1 MAVHTLQDATL
12 GSLEGKGYAFVKR
25 TTNGDNIQGVFFGS
39 EEDRDE
45 LKALR
50 AKDKVR
56 FKGVVYNKRKSGD
69 ITAKKQAFLVSVRD
83 LLSVRAGERA
93 YFEVLETA

>member
-12 GSLEGKGYAFVKR
+12 GSLEGKGYAFMKR
-25 TTNGDNIQGVFFGS
+25 TMSGDKIQGVFFGS
-39 EEDRDE
+39 EEDQDE

-56 FKGVVYNKRKSGD
+56 FRGVVYNRRKSGG
-69 ITAKKQAFLVSVRD
+69 ITEKKQVFLVNVRE
-83 LLSVRAGERA
+83 LLSVHAGERV
-93 YFEVLETA
+93 YFEVVEKA